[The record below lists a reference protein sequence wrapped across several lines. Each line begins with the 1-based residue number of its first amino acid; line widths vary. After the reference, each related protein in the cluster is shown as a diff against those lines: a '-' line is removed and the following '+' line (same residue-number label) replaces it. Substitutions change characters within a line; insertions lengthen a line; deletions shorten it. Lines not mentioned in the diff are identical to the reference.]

1 MRKNELSSFVCGVS
15 EKRER
20 CSISLDLFFSFEIE
34 RRETRKMLGC
44 CIPRDSS
51 KQTNKMINEALE
63 RDRKEMNA
71 ESKLLL
77 LGK

>member
-1 MRKNELSSFVCGVS
+1 
-15 EKRER
+15 
-20 CSISLDLFFSFEIE
+20 
-34 RRETRKMLGC
+34 MLGC

-63 RDRKEMNA
+63 RERKELNA

-77 LGK
+77 LGKSIEFSRRILFETTDLGNYFDF

>member
-1 MRKNELSSFVCGVS
+1 MCLRIY
-15 EKRER
+15 
-20 CSISLDLFFSFEIE
+20 SISIDLIFKKK
-34 RRETRKMLGC
+34 KMLGC
-44 CIPRDSS
+44 CIPRDPS

-77 LGK
+77 LGNNIKFFN

>member
-1 MRKNELSSFVCGVS
+1 
-15 EKRER
+15 
-20 CSISLDLFFSFEIE
+20 
-34 RRETRKMLGC
+34 MLGC
-44 CIPRDSS
+44 CIPRDPS

-77 LGK
+77 LGNHYQIFLENNSN

>member
-1 MRKNELSSFVCGVS
+1 
-15 EKRER
+15 
-20 CSISLDLFFSFEIE
+20 
-34 RRETRKMLGC
+34 MLGC
-44 CIPRDSS
+44 CIPRDPS

-77 LGK
+77 LGNNMKISFKINLNNNKKKRKHKVF

>member
-1 MRKNELSSFVCGVS
+1 
-15 EKRER
+15 
-20 CSISLDLFFSFEIE
+20 
-34 RRETRKMLGC
+34 MLGC

-77 LGK
+77 LGNNNIKFIFFINSIEKKENIKFFSLLFR

>member
-1 MRKNELSSFVCGVS
+1 
-15 EKRER
+15 
-20 CSISLDLFFSFEIE
+20 
-34 RRETRKMLGC
+34 MLGC

-77 LGK
+77 LGNYMRFIWFIRIKQREYKNF

>member
-1 MRKNELSSFVCGVS
+1 
-15 EKRER
+15 
-20 CSISLDLFFSFEIE
+20 
-34 RRETRKMLGC
+34 MLGC

-63 RDRKEMNA
+63 RERKEFLS

-77 LGK
+77 LGSIDGFFSETPEFHWIFLFI

>member
-1 MRKNELSSFVCGVS
+1 
-15 EKRER
+15 
-20 CSISLDLFFSFEIE
+20 
-34 RRETRKMLGC
+34 MLGC

-77 LGK
+77 LGNYMRFIRFIRIKQREYKNF